1 MLATSA
7 ISQRHTAEAELLA
20 RAVADQ
26 RVAVDSVLSQLGSAN
41 RSLQQTIRE
50 TIQDSADGT
59 LWQRLLSSLALH
71 RWGEAP
77 DCQRRADH
85 EASERIDAALT
96 RLFVEDGEGMASVPV
111 KLAVLH
117 EGLTD
122 AECRVRSA
130 AAALLGVRGDA
141 RGLEVLVET
150 VHTGDPEC
158 KLRAVTAL
166 GKLKDERGGWA
177 LVEAL
182 ACDDEGL
189 HWEASRALGELG
201 EKAFP
206 ALLDA
211 LKSSKPHVRWHAIR
225 ALGGINDRQAVAGV
239 AEALGDTD
247 YTVRWAAA
255 DALAGIGLP
264 AVTPILE
271 RLLRYAPMDD
281 TYQAAHH
288 ALHRIGSPEAQRE
301 LQPLLKALRG
311 PAAPVEAPRVA
322 YRLLRERESGRP
334 AGERHREH
342 K

>member
-7 ISQRHTAEAELLA
+7 ISQRHPAEAELLA
-20 RAVADQ
+20 RAVAGQ
-26 RVAVDSVLSQLGSAN
+26 RAAVDSVLSQLGSAN
-41 RSLQQTIRE
+41 RSLQQTMRE
-50 TIQDSADGT
+50 AIQDSGDRT
-59 LWQRLLSSLALH
+59 VWQRLLSSLALH
-71 RWGEAP
+71 RWGAAP

-96 RLFVEDGEGMASVPV
+96 RLFVEDDEGRASAPV
-111 KLAVLH
+111 KVAVLH
-117 EGLTD
+117 EGLTG

-130 AAALLGVRGDA
+130 AATLLGVRGDA
-141 RGLEVLVET
+141 YGLEVLVET
-150 VHTGDPEC
+150 VRTGEPEC
-158 KLRAVTAL
+158 KLRAVNAL

-189 HWEASRALGELG
+189 HWEASCALGELG
-201 EKAFP
+201 EKALP

-211 LKSSKPHVRWHAIR
+211 LKSSKPHVRWHAVR
-225 ALGGINDRQAVAGV
+225 ALGGINNRQAVAAA

-255 DALAGIGLP
+255 EALAGIGVP

-281 TYQAAHH
+281 TYQAAYH
-288 ALHRIGSPEAQRE
+288 ALHRIGSPEAQSE
-301 LQPLLKALRG
+301 LQPLLKALHG

-322 YRLLRERESGRP
+322 YRLLREWESERP
-334 AGERHREH
+334 AGDRPGEH